1 MISLSD
7 YAATNLLSVVAVF
20 YAAALYNSLLGCLM
34 NFFFVICYLLWII
47 VFILNFLQFANQRSR
62 IFSDDF
68 YLLVCRCLFHPES
81 VGFNVTDIEILKNLP
96 EQVLSFKFSYSRC

>member
-7 YAATNLLSVVAVF
+7 YAATSLLSVVAVF

-47 VFILNFLQFANQRSR
+47 F
-62 IFSDDF
+62 FSLRTRDQ
-68 YLLVCRCLFHPES
+68 ES
-81 VGFNVTDIEILKNLP
+81 SQMIST
-96 EQVLSFKFSYSRC
+96 Y